1 MRRNFAIRMLAAA
14 AFAGAVG
21 IAPPEAEAQN
31 LGQLFIE
38 VMDAASGEP
47 VTDLGPEAFR
57 IEEDGRTGGVV
68 SAEVGGAPMKI
79 ALMVDNGDAIAGSN
93 AIADLRRAL
102 NAFLDTID
110 PVHEVGLFT
119 IARQT
124 RRRADFT
131 FDRAELR
138 DEVSGIFAD
147 QGGGSRVFDGVR
159 DTWRRRFEDEEP
171 FPVFV
176 MVLTDGTEGSGFVT
190 PGEFA
195 ELGQQLTANAVTIH
209 AVQFSTRGGSAITSM
224 ATNLT
229 QNTGGGFEV
238 INASSALDDTLAN
251 LATRMNAHYERVS
264 NWYRVLYERPDPPG
278 TRLTAGVTARPGILF
293 NLFIDRRMLQ

>member
-1 MRRNFAIRMLAAA
+1 MQSSFAIRTLAAA
-14 AFAGAVG
+14 SLAAAVG
-21 IAPPEAEAQN
+21 LAPPAAEAQG

-38 VMDAASGEP
+38 VIDAASGEP
-47 VTDLGPEAFR
+47 VTDLGREAFR
-57 IEEDGRTGGVV
+57 IEEDGRAGGVV
-68 SAEVGGAPMKI
+68 SAEAGGAPMKI
-79 ALMVDNGDAIAGSN
+79 ALMVDNGDAISGSS

-102 NAFLDTID
+102 NAFLDTLD

-131 FDRAELR
+131 LDRAELK
-138 DEVSGIFAD
+138 DEVGGIFAD

-159 DTWRRRFEDEEP
+159 DTWRRRFDDDEP

-190 PGEFA
+190 PGEFN

-209 AVQFSTRGGSAITSM
+209 AVQLSTRGGSAITSM
-224 ATNLT
+224 ATNMT
-229 QNTGGGFEV
+229 QNTGGVFEV
-238 INASSALDDTLAN
+238 INVASGLDDALTN
-251 LATRMNAHYERVS
+251 LATRMNEHYTRVS
-264 NWYRVLYERPDPPG
+264 NWYRVIYERPDPPG